1 MVWFLRFN
9 KIGKKAM
16 SSYLGH
22 ILIREGIINLNQ
34 LEVAIREQKQTGRK
48 LGEVLI
54 DLGYTSEYQLVD
66 FLSKEYGFPI
76 INLDGFEIDPPVLK
90 LIPKRTVLKH
100 SLVPINH
107 SGSTLFVAMSD
118 PSDIVTVDD
127 LRFATGYD
135 IKPVVASERAIKK
148 AIEKYYDTEDG
159 LNEQKSEEN
168 SVRRLEAEGEIR
180 ESSAA
185 PSKWDEFIKEMG
197 KASVETKP
205 EREKEVSRS
214 NTVPS
219 QDSEIVR
226 KEKEEPHPPV
236 PQEEKEGISPSAEQ
250 KEETIETGADVS
262 QEADS
267 TAREWVSSKMS
278 DKEESFKPY
287 GFSFY
292 GTNVQEQEEEVGSEE
307 KKEEDLSELTVA
319 PSQEPDSLK
328 REKEADSEAPQEDD
342 IGLYTLLSN
351 EGEPIWEQ
359 EGVISRTEQKKASE
373 FGGFNSLECES
384 SSELDSNEPERE
396 EPFNPNDH
404 PPQEG
409 VAPHPSIEE
418 HSIQETIVIHKE
430 DAFSHFAKPGGK
442 EGRVPSDQ
450 RAILVIDDSPT
461 IQKIVSITLEQQGYR
476 VLIASDGMQA
486 MAKLNE
492 TVPHLIFLDID
503 LPHMDGYQVCKIIKG
518 NGLTRDIPVIM
529 FSGRDGFFDKV
540 RGRMAG
546 ATDYI
551 TKPFQPATLLQ
562 AVEKHCGERGAK
574 QLHTKSAPFSV
585 TEMNMSDEQR
595 RKNELLAQDEKVLS
609 ESEIELDLVLQD
621 SLILVLSKLEQ
632 LMVQLEKAYKQP
644 ILAIQLLSEIINQVV
659 EFSETLQRADAEAVH
674 LVKAL
679 AKGRDTYPMLQLLHT
694 QKNRLSVQTAANL
707 FNGWAGDL
715 RDRQDLFIQICRGM
729 VSIVESYFSLF
740 ATYIRSSRLRGHWE
754 ETYNVFLCDL
764 NRVMNKIQF

>member
-1 MVWFLRFN
+1 
-9 KIGKKAM
+9 M
-16 SSYLGH
+16 STYLGH
-22 ILIREGIINLNQ
+22 ILIREGIINLSQ
-34 LEVAIREQKQTGRK
+34 LEVAIREQKQTGRG

-54 DLGYTSEYQLVD
+54 DLGYTSECQLVD

-76 INLDGFEIDPPVLK
+76 VNLDGFEIDPVVLK

-135 IKPVVASERAIKK
+135 IKPVLASERAIKK
-148 AIEKYYDTEDG
+148 AIEKYYGTEDG
-159 LNEQKSEEN
+159 LSEQKSEEN
-168 SVRRLEAEGEIR
+168 PVRRLESEGEIR
-180 ESSAA
+180 KLSTTPPKWEES
-185 PSKWDEFIKEMG
+185 IKEIG
-197 KASVETKP
+197 NASVETRP
-205 EREKEVSRS
+205 TLVL
-214 NTVPS
+214 
-219 QDSEIVR
+219 
-226 KEKEEPHPPV
+226 
-236 PQEEKEGISPSAEQ
+236 QEEKENISPLTEQ
-250 KEETIETGADVS
+250 KGETIEAGADIS
-262 QEADS
+262 QETDS

-278 DKEESFKPY
+278 DKEEGFKPY

-292 GTNVQEQEEEVGSEE
+292 GVNVQEREEEIGSEG
-307 KKEEDLSELTVA
+307 KKGEDLLKLTVA
-319 PSQEPDSLK
+319 PSQEFDPLK
-328 REKEADSEAPQEDD
+328 IGKEAGSGAPQEDG
-342 IGLYTLLSN
+342 IGLYTPN
-351 EGEPIWEQ
+351 KGEHVREQ
-359 EGVISRTEQKKASE
+359 EGVISGAEEKRASE
-373 FGGFNSLECES
+373 PGGFNPLGCES
-384 SSELDSNEPERE
+384 SSELDSNEPEWK
-396 EPFNPNDH
+396 EPFNPGDH
-404 PPQEG
+404 LPQGG
-409 VAPHPSIEE
+409 VAPHPLIEE
-418 HSIQETIVIHKE
+418 HSIPETIVIHKE
-430 DAFSHFAKPGGK
+430 NAFPQFAKPG
-442 EGRVPSDQ
+442 EERMPSDQ
-450 RAILVIDDSPT
+450 RTILVIDGSPT
-461 IQKIVSITLEQQGYR
+461 IQKIISIILEQRGYH

-503 LPHMDGYQVCKIIKG
+503 LPHLDGYQVCKIIKG

-562 AVEKHCGERGAK
+562 TVEKHCGERGAK
-574 QLHTKSAPFSV
+574 QLHTKSVPFLV
-585 TEMNMSDEQR
+585 TEMNMGDEQR
-595 RKNELLAQDEKVLS
+595 RKSELLTQDEGVLS
-609 ESEIELDLVLQD
+609 ESEIEVDLVLQD

-632 LMVQLEKAYKQP
+632 LMVQIENAYKQP

-659 EFSETLQRADAEAVH
+659 EFSETLQRADTEAVH

-679 AKGRDTYPMLQLLHT
+679 ARGRDTYPMLQLLHT

-729 VSIVESYFSLF
+729 FSILESYLSLF
-740 ATYIRSSRLRGHWE
+740 ATYVRSSRLRGHWGE
-754 ETYNVFLCDL
+754 AYNVFLGDL